1 MFDEKFAFVLGSFV
15 VACSAK
21 VNRLPVTGESLRA
34 SALTVEPGGKGF
46 NLAVGLRRLGVSVDG
61 LMAVGDD
68 LFGDLALA
76 AMAQAGLPEVMVRRY
91 PGATGSGIGFTE
103 ASGEN
108 CLAVHPGANALLSAA
123 DVEAAAGRLR
133 RSALVLAQFEIADE
147 PIRAAFGL
155 ARSAGIP
162 TLLNP
167 SPWRP
172 IEPETLASTTILV
185 LNRVE
190 AASMA
195 RAEGRNVPFATAD
208 DAADWATMLL
218 ARGPELVVV
227 TLGGEGAVA
236 VTRDGARHQQAAI
249 PVDVVDTLGAG
260 DAFAAGL
267 GAGVLTD
274 LSLHDSLRQAAV
286 CGSLVCRGCG
296 VIRHLP
302 TQAAVKASIVGV
314 DQP

>member
-1 MFDEKFAFVLGSFV
+1 MFDGKFAFVLGSFV

-34 SALTVEPGGKGF
+34 SAFTVEPGGKGF

-61 LMAVGDD
+61 TVAVGDD
-68 LFGDLALA
+68 LFGGLAIA
-76 AMAQAGLPEVMVRRY
+76 ALTEAGLPEGMVRRY
-91 PGATGSGIGFTE
+91 PGATGSGIGFTD

-123 DVEAAAGRLR
+123 DIEAAASRLR

-155 ARSAGIP
+155 AHAEGVP

-190 AASMA
+190 AAAMA
-195 RAEGRNVPFATAD
+195 RAEGHDASFSGPDGAAAWAAT
-208 DAADWATMLL
+208 LL
-218 ARGPELVVV
+218 PRGPELVVV
-227 TLGGEGAVA
+227 TLGREGAVA
-236 VTRDGARHQQAAI
+236 VARDGSRHHQPAV
-249 PVDVVDTLGAG
+249 PVEVVDTLGAG

-267 GAGVLTD
+267 GAGLLKG
-274 LSLHDSLRQAAV
+274 LSLRDSLRQAAA

-296 VIRHLP
+296 VFRHLP
-302 TQAAVKASIVGV
+302 TAAAVKAFLAGAG
-314 DQP
+314 QP